1 MFRIHEHG
9 ESSNYGRH
17 QNTRSRVSSD
27 YSPTLTTTRKIIRGH
42 KNRSLR
48 LSYEQEYEV
57 DQVSIFSLIAY
68 NPLIFEEV
76 VKEEF

>member
-27 YSPTLTTTRKIIRGH
+27 YSPTLTTIIKIIRGH